1 MASNKIFNKFYS
13 LLYNEAIKSTITSK
27 LAAIVLKNQKLVSK
41 VCCNQERNF
50 CRGIECSSLHA
61 EANAILTY
69 YGKSLQFNILNKKW
83 YLKSWIYKKNK
94 KT

>member
-1 MASNKIFNKFYS
+1 MTSNKIFNKFYS
-13 LLYNEAIKSTITSK
+13 VLCNEAKKSTITSK
-27 LAAIVLKNQKLVSK
+27 LAAIILKNQKLVSK

-50 CRGIECSSLHA
+50 CRGVECSSLHA

-69 YGKSLQFNILNKKW
+69 YGKSLQFNISNKKW
-83 YLKSWIYKKNK
+83 YLKFYNDKESK

>member
-1 MASNKIFNKFYS
+1 MSSNKIFNKFYS
-13 LLYNEAIKSTITSK
+13 VLCTEAKKSTITSK
-27 LAAIVLKNQKLVSK
+27 LAAIILKNQKLVSK

-61 EANAILTY
+61 EANALLTY

-83 YLKSWIYKKNK
+83 YLKPYNNKESK